1 MSNNDGDALDNSL
14 SAIALYQFNQRNLK
28 LSRSVWNSTLLT
40 QNVFRLNMQ
49 LQCSNQNGNANNNL
63 SSFAFLRLCR
73 LFHVVVLQESL
84 KSQEASVA
92 LGRTLNLLGAFQTSP
107 LCIIT

>member
-49 LQCSNQNGNANNNL
+49 LQCSNQNGNANTNM

-107 LCIIT
+107 LYIIT